1 MFSLSQDL
9 VRSLIPSITE
19 SSNTRLFDH
28 LSSKITSQI
37 KADKYGG
44 TRKEWNEVSR
54 SIMGLSEAGRI
65 RVQED
70 LAEGLERNL
79 SSLHRHRQQGKNMWE
94 EDVPIKMDN
103 LPQHVNFLLNLA
115 EKPTYQTLAFAYD
128 YIHRSAPIGPTP
140 EQLLYQ
146 QIMEEDPFDPGEVWD
161 EEVRHGWTDSDT
173 DGMSDLSAQSPLEDD
188 LATPS
193 DLARHIRLEAKE
205 QEERARREEAE
216 VKGKALQE
224 LAKRLK
230 NGYWK
235 EQPEVEIM
243 RKGLYGWKEMTTD
256 TSAAAVAKSFF
267 PASFSKNSSVIN
279 ASQLQR
285 ELIFALSGRPGILF
299 IFDEEADCEIISSHP
314 HVRTFSSGAL
324 EDILMT
330 IRSYAGQASK
340 LRLFVQKTLQS
351 PVPADPA
358 GQMHATSKTAE
369 AFAEATREVLEQ
381 YDTWL
386 SNLEAS
392 FTLGSRHGQSSS
404 SVTGVPASTT
414 PLLLIHELEQA
425 HAPIL
430 RYVSEFVPYAHS
442 PTLLLNLIYSAT
454 VNTRQTGRTFHIASS
469 LFKLFYRSA
478 EPMWSMLGIW
488 LQQGM
493 PVPLSLTQPEQMAFS
508 SISLDDG
515 ERELDAEFFI
525 KRDRDV
531 SWADEDFWECGFVV
545 RDEGWPMWM
554 GDEMGTM
561 IMEAG
566 KAQGLLRSLMG
577 SVNTGIVKE
586 WSPLF
591 GILVRPMDEFA
602 SPVPLGEMDIV
613 EQVVGYLQPL
623 CQLVHFHLRRVLD
636 EECGLLQHLEAIEGI
651 MLLRGFEVIAEWTEG
666 LFKKIVSGEP
676 WSDFQLL
683 TSSIRTVAEARQA
696 FWMNPNA
703 LRIRTTKPQGVYL
716 GPRALG
722 GIHADYLVPFPLS
735 QIFTETSIAI
745 RSEVF
750 TFLLQLSMGRW
761 ILARTKRTDKEMMA
775 YSLSNDRRQELRGL
789 WCMRGKLIWFLDS
802 VYSWLTG
809 RVIEDQIASFRV
821 KLEELTSLGLM
832 INLELEHAR
841 KLRKYC
847 FLNPASSDLL
857 EAIFGILDIACT
869 LSDSFC
875 SFKAQPT
882 PDKTPQFV
890 TKRRRRVPRPQ
901 KDLSSD
907 EEIEKM
913 VERPSDPME
922 ERRKFPGEK
931 ANLKEMER
939 GLQCCVSVIKHGVE
953 KLGMERDGELWAELG
968 IALEEW
974 REV

>member
-1 MFSLSQDL
+1 MPSDRTTPSMFSLSQDL

-28 LSSKITSQI
+28 LSSRITSQI

-79 SSLHRHRQQGKNMWE
+79 SSLNKHRQQGKNMWE
-94 EDVPIKMDN
+94 EDAPIKTDN
-103 LPQHVNFLLNLA
+103 LPQHVHFLLNLA

-173 DGMSDLSAQSPLEDD
+173 DDMSDLSAQSPLKDE

-193 DLARHIRLEAKE
+193 DLTRHIRLETKE
-205 QEERARREEAE
+205 HEERERREEAE
-216 VKGKALQE
+216 VKGRAIQE
-224 LAKRLK
+224 LAKQLK

-243 RKGLYGWKEMTTD
+243 RKGLYGWKEMTT
-256 TSAAAVAKSFF
+256 AH
-267 PASFSKNSSVIN
+267 
-279 ASQLQR
+279 
-285 ELIFALSGRPGILF
+285 
-299 IFDEEADCEIISSHP
+299 HP
-314 HVRTFSSGAL
+314 HVRTFSPGAL
-324 EDILMT
+324 EDVLMA
-330 IRSYAGQASK
+330 IRSYASQASK

-351 PVPADPA
+351 AVPADPA
-358 GQMHATSKTAE
+358 GQMHATNKTAE

-392 FTLGSRHGQSSS
+392 FTLGSQLGQSSS

-430 RYVSEFVPYAHS
+430 QHVSEFVPYAHS

-454 VNTRQTGRTFHIASS
+454 VNTRQTGTTPHITSS
-469 LFKLFYRSA
+469 LFKLFHRSA
-478 EPMWSMLGIW
+478 EPMWHMLGIW

-493 PVPLSLTQPEQMAFS
+493 PVPLSLTQPGQMAFS

-515 ERELDAEFFI
+515 ERELDGEFFI

-561 IMEAG
+561 VMEAG

-577 SVNTGIVKE
+577 NVNTGIVKE
-586 WSPLF
+586 WFLLSD
-591 GILVRPMDEFA
+591 ILVRPMDEFT
-602 SPVPLGEMDIV
+602 SPFPLGEMDIV

-623 CQLVHFHLRRVLD
+623 CQLVQFHLRRVLD

-651 MLLRGFEVIAEWTEG
+651 MLLRGFEVISEWTEG
-666 LFKKIVSGEP
+666 LFRK
-676 WSDFQLL
+676 
-683 TSSIRTVAEARQA
+683 A
-696 FWMNPNA
+696 
-703 LRIRTTKPQGVYL
+703 
-716 GPRALG
+716 
-722 GIHADYLVPFPLS
+722 
-735 QIFTETSIAI
+735 
-745 RSEVF
+745 
-750 TFLLQLSMGRW
+750 
-761 ILARTKRTDKEMMA
+761 
-775 YSLSNDRRQELRGL
+775 SLS
-789 WCMRGKLIWFLDS
+789 S
-802 VYSWLTG
+802 
-809 RVIEDQIASFRV
+809 
-821 KLEELTSLGLM
+821 
-832 INLELEHAR
+832 
-841 KLRKYC
+841 
-847 FLNPASSDLL
+847 P
-857 EAIFGILDIACT
+857 
-869 LSDSFC
+869 
-875 SFKAQPT
+875 
-882 PDKTPQFV
+882 
-890 TKRRRRVPRPQ
+890 
-901 KDLSSD
+901 
-907 EEIEKM
+907 
-913 VERPSDPME
+913 
-922 ERRKFPGEK
+922 
-931 ANLKEMER
+931 
-939 GLQCCVSVIKHGVE
+939 
-953 KLGMERDGELWAELG
+953 
-968 IALEEW
+968 
-974 REV
+974 